1 MLKMRAVITAAAIA
15 ALSLWAAAAT
25 ASGDAQADGADATPM
40 TTGRALIVVRT
51 PALPVADG
59 RAAEPRRDAALESS
73 HELLDRVAGRN
84 GIEVDAR
91 SDAAGLLATELDGT
105 GLDELRRRLASD
117 PLVEG
122 VRLEGRA
129 DFRYTPNEPFFSASD
144 FHAPGGDLFQWPLVH
159 QGFPGAWDLS
169 KGNGVEVAVIDSGVD
184 LSHPDLSSRVAA
196 TLNCAGP
203 ICLGAGVNDTIGH
216 GTHVSGLACADSDNS
231 YGVASAG
238 FDCSLYA
245 IKTDLSYTSIINSI
259 YAAANHG
266 ARVINMSFGGS
277 APDTDLRDAIDY
289 AWGRGAIPV
298 AAADNNPNPPLSYPA
313 QYVQPQGSGP
323 DLDAGKGLVVT
334 SVSHSGLRS
343 AFAEQTSG
351 VSVAAVGSAYDFKS
365 CEGGQQGILSTY
377 PGNPTEIDA
386 GCEAAG
392 IPARTSLNGD
402 TRFAYLVGTSMAS
415 PQAAGLVALM
425 RSAAPALSA
434 PKTVR
439 LIKLTAS
446 NCGTY
451 KDGIGW
457 GTIRADQAV
466 GAAMNLDR
474 DPPSS
479 QVTKAK
485 RVGARGRRAVAAG
498 KGRGRRIRLEL
509 KSSDP
514 TCSMELKS
522 SGVKA
527 VKVFASANGGRYHKI
542 AETKENEI
550 FFRGKRG
557 RRYRFYSIA
566 IDQAGNTEVAPAG
579 PDAKARLK
587 KRKKKK

>member
-1 MLKMRAVITAAAIA
+1 MPKLRAFFAAAIA
-15 ALSLWAAAAT
+15 ALSLCVPAT
-25 ASGDAQADGADATPM
+25 ASGDARAGADDAPM
-40 TTGRALIVVRT
+40 TTDRALIAVRT
-51 PALPVADG
+51 PSLPVADG
-59 RAAEPRRDAALESS
+59 RTAEVRRDSALESS

-84 GIEVDAR
+84 GIEIDAR

-105 GLDELRRRLASD
+105 GLGELRRRLASD

-184 LSHPDLSSRVAA
+184 LSHPDLSSRVTA
-196 TLNCAGP
+196 TLNCAAGP
-203 ICLGAGVNDTIGH
+203 ICLGLGVNDTLGH
-216 GTHVSGLACADSDNS
+216 GTHVSGLACADSDNG
-231 YGVASAG
+231 YGLASAG

-298 AAADNNPNPPLSYPA
+298 AAADNTPNPPPSYPA

-343 AFAEQTSG
+343 VFAEQTSG

-386 GCEAAG
+386 ACEAAG

-451 KDGIGW
+451 QGGIGW

-485 RVGARGRRAVAAG
+485 RVRARGRRAAAAG

-514 TCSMELKS
+514 TCSAELKS

-542 AETKENEI
+542 AETKENKVL
-550 FFRGKRG
+550 FRAKRG

-566 IDQAGNTEVAPAG
+566 VDEAGNTEAAPAG
-579 PDAKARLK
+579 PDAKAKLK
-587 KRKKKK
+587 KRKKKKK